1 MLTLTAARLVLPVLG
16 DARGAILWDDL
27 MLAEAHGDGIAMT
40 HLAHHGTM
48 LAKTVLDLPQAFGRL
63 EFGAKAAPFFPRLTK
78 V

>member
-1 MLTLTAARLVLPVLG
+1 
-16 DARGAILWDDL
+16 

-63 EFGAKAAPFFPRLTK
+63 EFGAKAAPFFPRLTQ